1 MKKKDILFTQDDFI
15 FSYRAAGI
23 LVHNNKILMQK
34 PKNDDVYSFIGGH
47 VSSCETSE
55 EALKREYME
64 ELHADININNLFAI
78 GEVFFPW
85 KSKPCHQ
92 ISLYYKVEL
101 KNLSDIQL
109 NGTFPGYDE
118 LNGKR
123 YDLDFCW
130 LDLNTLNAVKI
141 YPVELIPYI
150 IENSNNIVHFISR
163 QL

>member
-1 MKKKDILFTQDDFI
+1 MKKKDILFKQDDFI
-15 FSYRAAGI
+15 FSYRVAGI
-23 LVHNNKILMQK
+23 LVQNNKILMQK

-64 ELHADININNLFAI
+64 ELHTDININNLFAI

-109 NGTFPGYDE
+109 DGSFPGYDV

-130 LDLNTLNAVKI
+130 LDLNTLNAVKV
-141 YPVELIPYI
+141 YPVELVPYI
-150 IENSNNIVHFISR
+150 IENSNNVVHFISR